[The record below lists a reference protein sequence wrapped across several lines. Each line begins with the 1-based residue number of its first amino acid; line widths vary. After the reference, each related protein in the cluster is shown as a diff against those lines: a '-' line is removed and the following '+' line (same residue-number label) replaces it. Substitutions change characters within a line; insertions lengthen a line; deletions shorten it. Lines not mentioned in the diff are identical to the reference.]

1 MGYWSVKVLSDSDQN
16 VRVTLEEKREK
27 GRLARSREWLGMK
40 IAGKDATERMQDTWG
55 RIHRIGGFLPI
66 FVEGRLEL
74 RTQKQE
80 DTLKEIREEM
90 EKCKTS
96 EELRQ
101 AMFKSN
107 VKVFNL
113 FHTTGSQWMRGL
125 QDSVFAGKIR
135 AYLEFYQR
143 VFDSPSFATDL
154 FTASM
159 AMLNY
164 SWKPEDVGSVPP
176 YLIETKTV
184 VQPEKQGRVDMGNVK
199 EY

>member
-1 MGYWSVKVLSDSDQN
+1 MSEEKNVK
-16 VRVTLEEKREK
+16 VTLEEKKEE
-27 GRLARSREWLGMK
+27 GRLSKARRWIGYK
-40 IAGKDATERMQDTWG
+40 IAGEGMTERMKDTWS

-74 RTQKQE
+74 RTQRQQE
-80 DTLKEIREEM
+80 ILDEIKEEM
-90 EKCKTS
+90 EKAKTP
-96 EELRQ
+96 EDI
-101 AMFKSN
+101 
-107 VKVFNL
+107 VKVMDDANFKVFSL
-113 FHTTGSQWMRGL
+113 FLTTGSQWMGGL
-125 QDSVFAGKIR
+125 KEDRFAKKIR

-143 VFDSPSFATDL
+143 VCDSQSFASDL

-184 VQPEKQGRVDMGNVK
+184 VQAEKEGRVDMRNVK